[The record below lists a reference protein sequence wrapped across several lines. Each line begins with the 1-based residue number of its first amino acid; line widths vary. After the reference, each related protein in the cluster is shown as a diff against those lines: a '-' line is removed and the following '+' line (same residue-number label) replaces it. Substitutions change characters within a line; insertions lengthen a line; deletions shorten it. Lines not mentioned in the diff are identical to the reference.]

1 MRRILKCAVLACSW
15 SGTSCLEPICTV
27 SVQLWT
33 ASPDRNALLSVRS
46 CMMLRVNGDDLPAA
60 TSDQQHP
67 LQSLCEDL
75 QELHVWTQVK
85 EKCGELR
92 LLCCI
97 WRWHSK
103 NNSQSERKWQT
114 MLSWFFP
121 LPFSYITAPLSRC
134 ATVCISADERIQ
146 FSSPPWFL
154 GGPGMFSSTSWAPW
168 DLLTTTSF
176 SFTAVCILLTLVWS
190 LWKIQSFTLS
200 IKT

>member
-75 QELHVWTQVK
+75 QELHVVLIPALVFGWS
-85 EKCGELR
+85 
-92 LLCCI
+92 
-97 WRWHSK
+97 WHVQQHQLGSLGFV
-103 NNSQSERKWQT
+103 NYN
-114 MLSWFFP
+114 L
-121 LPFSYITAPLSRC
+121 
-134 ATVCISADERIQ
+134 IQ
-146 FSSPPWFL
+146 FHCSVHSSH
-154 GGPGMFSSTSWAPW
+154 
-168 DLLTTTSF
+168 
-176 SFTAVCILLTLVWS
+176 IS
-190 LWKIQSFTLS
+190 LIPVKNSVIHT
-200 IKT
+200 